1 MSLTL
6 NTRWQLG
13 LWPGAIALFLLTAV
27 IAGSLTAVSALSDTA
42 SIITTLR
49 DPYFFQ
55 VVRFTLWQATLSTL
69 ISVILAVPV
78 ARAYARRP
86 AFTGRKILIT
96 LMGLPVV
103 MPVIVAVFGI
113 VAVYGRS
120 GLLNFLLQPTGVSV
134 PIELYGL
141 TGILLAHTFFNLPL
155 AVRLLLPAW
164 DQITNETWRT
174 ASTLGMSSTQLF
186 RFIEWPALSA
196 FLPGV
201 IVVIFLLCFT
211 SFAVVLTLGGG
222 PAATTIEV
230 AIYQALRFE
239 FDPAQAAV
247 LALAQ
252 LLLCAGSALLLIR
265 WMRVL
270 TQTSG
275 RKSDSR
281 ARPDTGTR
289 AGRLF
294 DFGVIGL
301 CGIFVFTPVAALV
314 TSGLRGPVATV
325 LFDTDLWQAAARSL
339 GIALTATSLA
349 GIMALGIATTARF
362 LVLERRQKKAK
373 EGLLLAGSLTLAF
386 PPMVIGTGFFL
397 ISLRLK
403 AVDTITLL
411 MIAVVNAVMVLP
423 YILRSIAPVL
433 IDSGQQYRKLCAQLG
448 LSGWHRF
455 CQVDWPM
462 IRKPAA
468 FSLALGGALSF
479 GDMGVAALFDTTGH
493 ITLPV
498 MLYQRMS
505 AYRFDEAAVTALVLV
520 LMCVALF
527 WILDRSLSR

>member
-27 IAGSLTAVSALSDTA
+27 IAGSLAAVSALSDTA
-42 SIITTLR
+42 SIIATLH

-86 AFTGRKILIT
+86 AFAGRKILIT

-120 GLLNFLLQPTGVSV
+120 GLLNFLLQPTGVSA
-134 PIELYGL
+134 PIELYGM

-164 DQITNETWRT
+164 DQIANETWRT

-186 RFIEWPALSA
+186 RFIEWPALSS

-222 PAATTIEV
+222 PSATTIEV

-270 TQTSG
+270 AQTSG
-275 RKSDSR
+275 RKSDSI

-301 CGIFVFTPVAALV
+301 CGLFVFTPVAALV
-314 TSGLRGPVATV
+314 ASGLRGPVATV
-325 LFDTDLWQAAARSL
+325 LLDTDLWQAAARSL

-362 LVLERRQKKAK
+362 LVLERRQKTTK